1 MVNKVRSLA
10 FFVVLAGTNLRAVPA
25 FAVSVLEA
33 PVADLEVAPLGML
46 LLLGAMKLG
55 MLVIDVVDREAL
67 SGATHRVGNVADLT
81 VGAVCILEA
90 HSVLEHIRVDV
101 VAVVLLVVIGVGPPE
116 GLHLFVGPLVLH
128 EQTVVVLCELV
139 VVAHGILVMSVVPV
153 MNAFDSFLK
162 VPVEGAAGS
171 ILILHWLLVC
181 VSSRGQKHTE

>member
-1 MVNKVRSLA
+1 MSALLLWQELMVDEVGSLA
-10 FFVVLAGTNLRAVPA
+10 FFVVLAWTNLCAVPA
-25 FAVSVLEA
+25 LAVCVLEA
-33 PVADLEVAPLGML
+33 PVADFEVPPLRML
-46 LLLGAMKLG
+46 LLLRAMQLC
-55 MLVIDVVDREAL
+55 MLIVDVVDCEAL
-67 SGATHRVGNVADLT
+67 SGAAHRVSNVANLT

-153 MNAFDSFLK
+153 MNAFDSFL
-162 VPVEGAAGS
+162 
-171 ILILHWLLVC
+171 
-181 VSSRGQKHTE
+181 